1 MSKIPKKLHPDFQ
14 DEFFLNLEHI
24 LVPIGGNSFEC
35 MGLELAFFI
44 AHEYGA
50 KIDLLHVG
58 KKVGEYI
65 EKYRNKLTK
74 FEIEHEL
81 EIIKGKN
88 VPKVIIEYWKEKK
101 HNLVIMS
108 GRRRPTIF
116 DKMTIQSISSSVIP
130 HIDTE
135 VLQVFP
141 PTMKKIS
148 DKLKEIAVLL
158 PYSERDPFLLR
169 WASAIASPQKGA
181 KVKIYHISEI
191 PDIVPLEGAK
201 HEIEIKKEQKQ
212 FSQYIDDYSQ
222 IFGFGQIIQPKFIIG
237 HKVLRSLE
245 FIFGKYEP
253 DLVIIGK
260 SKPKNIWEK
269 MSKPLSSKIRDKLL
283 NTGVCIQ
290 YMM

>member
-58 KKVGEYI
+58 KNVGGYI
-65 EKYRNKLTK
+65 DKYRDKLTK
-74 FEIEHEL
+74 FEIGHEL
-81 EIIKGKN
+81 KVMKGKN
-88 VPKVIIEYWKEKK
+88 VPRVIIEYWKEKK

-116 DKMTIQSISSSVIP
+116 DKMTIQSISNSVIP
-130 HIDTE
+130 HIETE

-141 PTMKKIS
+141 PSIKKIS
-148 DKLKEIAVLL
+148 DKLKEVAVLL
-158 PYSERDPFLLR
+158 PYSDRDPFLLR
-169 WASAIASPQKGA
+169 WASAIASPQIGA
-181 KVKIYHISEI
+181 KVKIYHIAEV

-201 HEIEIKKEQKQ
+201 HEKEIKKEQEQ
-212 FSQYIDDYSQ
+212 FSKYIDDYSQ

-260 SKPKNIWEK
+260 SKPKNVWEK
-269 MSKPLSSKIRDKLL
+269 ISKPLSSKIRDKLL

>member
-1 MSKIPKKLHPDFQ
+1 MSKIPKKIHPDFQ
-14 DEFFLNLEHI
+14 DEFFLNLENI

-58 KKVGEYI
+58 KSVGDYI
-65 EKYRNKLTK
+65 EKYMKKLKK
-74 FEIEHEL
+74 FEIEYEL
-81 EIIKGKN
+81 KVIKSKN
-88 VPKVIIEYWKEKK
+88 VPKTIIEYWKKK
-101 HNLVIMS
+101 RHNLVIMS

-130 HIDTE
+130 YIDTE

-141 PTMKKIS
+141 PSIKKIS

-158 PYSERDPFLLR
+158 PYSDRDPFLLR

-181 KVKIYHISEI
+181 KVKIYHISEV

-201 HEIEIKKEQKQ
+201 HEKEIKKEQQQ
-212 FSQYIDDYSQ
+212 FNQYIDNYSQ
-222 IFGFGQIIQPKFIIG
+222 IFGFGQIIEPKFIIG
-237 HKVLRSLE
+237 HKVVKSLE

-269 MSKPLSSKIRDKLL
+269 ISKPLSRKIRDKLL
-283 NTGVCIQ
+283 ETGVCIH